1 MSKKARDNNNRWRC
15 VTIGFRVSPEESR
28 AINDMVKISGLSKQ
42 DYLSARVHSKEIIV
56 NPNPK
61 VFIGLKSIMVDI
73 LNQLI
78 RLNSPPDAELKE
90 RITFITKVLDEVKG
104 SGKWWNRLSSLFKLI
119 IINFKEMYYL
129 C

>member
-1 MSKKARDNNNRWRC
+1 MSEKARDNNNRWRC

-42 DYLSARVHSKEIIV
+42 DYISARVHSKEIVI

-61 VFIGLKSIMVDI
+61 VYVGLKSIMEEI

-78 RLNSPPDAELKE
+78 RLNNPPDAELKE
-90 RITFITKVLDEVKG
+90 RITFITKVLDDVKG
-104 SGKWWNRLSSLFKLI
+104 SGK
-119 IINFKEMYYL
+119 
-129 C
+129 